1 MTGLSEARDL
11 AFIIS
16 CNPHHSHKEEVKPVC
31 VTTVLSYLLS
41 HRTLGSL
48 GWRGPQVCPQL

>member
-1 MTGLSEARDL
+1 MTGLSEAHDL

-16 CNPHHSHKEEVKPVC
+16 CNPHHSHKEEVKPAC
-31 VTTVLSYLLS
+31 LTTVLYLPS